1 MIQIDDKDMPIEVAQ
16 KLILGT
22 KVITFTP
29 MERSV
34 KKALT
39 GEDSKEDEVDMFDLN
54 EIKEI
59 ADYLMVYYNSH
70 RECADYDLCSLTK
83 ESGDEE

>member
-1 MIQIDDKDMPIEVAQ
+1 MIQINDKDMPIEVAQ

-22 KVITFTP
+22 KVVTLTP
-29 MERSV
+29 MMRSV
-34 KKALT
+34 KKALI
-39 GEDSKEDEVDMFDLN
+39 GEDSKEDRVDMFDLD

-70 RECADYDLCSLTK
+70 CEHADYDLCSLAK
-83 ESGDEE
+83 ENGDEE